1 MLLKDPL
8 FIVAAIATLAVLAIL
23 MIGIGGFARGGDF
36 NRKHANRIMRYRIIA
51 QAIAVALIVLFVAVQ
66 KMRGS

>member
-8 FIVAAIATLAVLAIL
+8 FLVAAFATLAVLVIL
-23 MIGIGGFARGGDF
+23 MIGIGGFAKGGEF

>member
-1 MLLKDPL
+1 MLSDPL
-8 FIVAAIATLAVLAIL
+8 FIVVVVATLAVLVIL

-51 QAIAVALIVLFVAVQ
+51 QAVAVVVILIFVFI
-66 KMRGS
+66 RGSGGS